1 MATENFTSKRRRPG
15 LTRAG
20 SPVDAQ
26 GMNDRKENEK
36 LDESL
41 EESFPASDPPSHSG
55 VTPTPEE
62 AKEDEEPL
70 LDPDLPD

>member
-1 MATENFTSKRRRPG
+1 
-15 LTRAG
+15 
-20 SPVDAQ
+20 
-26 GMNDRKENEK
+26 MNDRKENEK

-55 VTPTPEE
+55 VTPSPEE
-62 AKEDEEPL
+62 AGEDDEPL